1 MHNPDQHYEAHILH
15 LKDLYEQ
22 AEHNRMITALPQHR
36 HARVRAAS
44 RRLGVVLVTLGTWL
58 AQRAARG
65 AAGLVGA
72 GASTAS
78 RIDREWRSRYLH
90 QPAGTLEECS
100 IPGRSCPSIR
110 M

>member
-1 MHNPDQHYEAHILH
+1 MYHPDQHYEAHILH
-15 LKDLYEQ
+15 LKELYEQ
-22 AEHNRMITALPQHR
+22 AEQHQMIAALPQHR

-44 RRLGVVLVTLGTWL
+44 RRLGVVLVTLGAWL
-58 AQRAARG
+58 AQRAARR

-90 QPAGTLEECS
+90 QRAGTLEECS
-100 IPGRSCPSIR
+100 TPGQSVQCCHT
-110 M
+110 